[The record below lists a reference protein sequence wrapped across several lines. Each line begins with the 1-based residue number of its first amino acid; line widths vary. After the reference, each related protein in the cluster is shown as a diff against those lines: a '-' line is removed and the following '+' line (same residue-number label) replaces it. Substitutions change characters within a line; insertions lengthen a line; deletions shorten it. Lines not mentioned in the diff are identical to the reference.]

1 MNKNLDGGKKEERKR
16 KKGEGRKEKEERGRK
31 KGEGRK
37 EKEESWD
44 DGERRKL

>member
-16 KKGEGRKEKEERGRK
+16 KKGEGRKEKEE
-31 KGEGRK
+31 
-37 EKEESWD
+37 SWD